1 MIQWYDDRPSEPI
14 AAFIYFETLFRQQF
28 LNLPLSKEKML
39 NYVWRLSVAKHELY
53 LPILRKWG
61 ARPHRSSEEFEDEI
75 LYSPEKFEDEIVSIF
90 QKPFD
95 EDLFLRFEEEILSLL
110 PKLKQSLAN
119 VQIFREAALA
129 QQKND
134 LDTTLRLVLRLDRKG
149 DVIAQGLLSYEG
161 RVPENFLRQYTP

>member
-61 ARPHRSSEEFEDEI
+61 ARPHRSSEE
-75 LYSPEKFEDEIVSIF
+75 FEDEIVSIF